1 MDNFKTKIILDLSQA
16 IPGSVL
22 IHDVSPGLLLV

>member
-1 MDNFKTKIILDLSQA
+1 MGNLKKKIILDLSQA

-22 IHDVSPGLLLV
+22 IHDLSPGLLLV